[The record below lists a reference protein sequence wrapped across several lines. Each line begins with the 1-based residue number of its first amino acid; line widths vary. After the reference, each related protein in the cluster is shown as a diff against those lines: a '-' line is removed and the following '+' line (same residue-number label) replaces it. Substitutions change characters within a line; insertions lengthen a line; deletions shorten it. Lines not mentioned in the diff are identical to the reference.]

1 MNYQSTTVRS
11 RLANSWDSLK
21 ASALLSLVAVTLIS
35 CGGSADE
42 TIASTRTNT
51 PLSLTNFTGL
61 KGYTVGSTQ
70 VYSVTVKDPDGI
82 SSVSV
87 KLDGENVPV
96 ITTGDVYSITLP
108 TSITVG
114 THSVVFTARGKSV
127 DGTLEV
133 PISEGVNFTVFQ
145 SNTPL
150 SISGVQGFAAYTVST
165 AQTYFTD
172 VVDPNGISIVT
183 ASLNGQS
190 IAVSVLANRYSVVVP
205 ATTPAG
211 SNTLRFEAIG
221 KQPDSSNE
229 APQSAQLAFIIYAN
243 NTNLVAGNIAGLAN
257 YTVGGSQ
264 TYSLSPVDP
273 DGITSV
279 TATLDGASVTLS
291 ESGNT
296 YSFITPTN
304 LSVGNHAVSFTATGR
319 QPNGTA
325 ETAVVVSQSFTILTS
340 NTPLTLGTIIGPASY
355 TVGAAQVYTSNVTD
369 PDGIV
374 SVSAT
379 LDGAPL
385 TAVPS
390 NGVYSVT
397 LPTSVTTGAHTIQFS
412 AIGRRPDGSSE
423 TAVIVSRQIQVL
435 ATNTGLSLSSIS
447 GLASYVTGAT
457 PSYTAN
463 IVDPDGINSVSV
475 TLDGSPIGISNN
487 GSTYS
492 VIMPSTL
499 SLGQH
504 TLVFRAQGT
513 QPDTTLETLQTTSF
527 TLTVLAAN
535 TALSIGTITGPATI
549 PLNSIGTYSVLVTDP
564 DGLVVTATIDNVAAN
579 VTNNG
584 STYSVQTPPYST
596 GGSHVVTF
604 VATGQIPGG
613 GNEAAQSATRGF
625 TAQTANTPIAVG
637 AINGPATTAFGQA
650 PVYSFT
656 VTDPDG
662 IVSVNA
668 TLNGQTITTFAP
680 AFGSTYSVQLP
691 ANTPAGTYSL
701 VVTAVGNIPGA
712 STETAQTQPF
722 NISVINTNTL
732 LTMGSVT
739 VQFVGNFV
747 QWSCII
753 DEPDGNA
760 NVTASAS
767 GQNQIV
773 IKSGNVYSF
782 STSPTASVTNVTFTA
797 IGVEPNGS
805 PEPQQT
811 RTYIAPPLN

>member
-1 MNYQSTTVRS
+1 MNIQPIHLLS
-11 RLANSWDSLK
+11 RLAISWGTLR

-42 TIASTRTNT
+42 TIASTGTNT

-96 ITTGDVYSITLP
+96 TTTGDVYSITLP
-108 TSITVG
+108 TSIIVG

-150 SISGVQGFAAYTVST
+150 SISGVQGFAAYTVGT

-172 VVDPNGISIVT
+172 VVDPNGISSVT
-183 ASLNGQS
+183 ASLNGQP

-205 ATTPAG
+205 AMTPAG

-273 DGITSV
+273 DGVTSV
-279 TATLDGASVTLS
+279 AATLDGASVTLNA
-291 ESGNT
+291 SGNT
-296 YSFITPTN
+296 YSFNTPTN
-304 LSVGNHAVSFTATGR
+304 LSVGNHTVSFTATGR

-325 ETAVVVSQSFTILTS
+325 ETAVLVSQSFTILTS
-340 NTPLTLGTIIGPASY
+340 NTPLTLGPIIGPASY
-355 TVGAAQVYTSNVTD
+355 TVGTAQAYTSIVTD

-379 LDGAPL
+379 LDGAPI

-397 LPTSVTTGAHTIQFS
+397 LPTSLTTGAHTIQFS

-423 TAVIVSRQIQVL
+423 PAVIVSRQIQVL
-435 ATNTGLSLSSIS
+435 ATNTGLSLGSIS

-463 IVDPDGINSVSV
+463 IVDPDGINSVSA

-492 VIMPSTL
+492 VTMPSAL
-499 SLGQH
+499 GLGQH

-513 QPDTTLETLQTTSF
+513 RPDTTLENIQTTSF

-535 TALSIGTITGPATI
+535 TALSIGTITGPSTI
-549 PLNSIGTYSVLVTDP
+549 PLNSIGTYSVVVTDP
-564 DGLVVTATIDNVAAN
+564 DGLAVTATIDNVAAN
-579 VTNNG
+579 VTNSG
-584 STYSVQTPPYST
+584 STYSVQTPSYST
-596 GGSHVVTF
+596 GGSHAVTF

-613 GNEAAQSATRGF
+613 GNEAAQSATLGF
-625 TAQTANTPIAVG
+625 TAQTANTQIAIG
-637 AINGPATTAFGQA
+637 AINGAATTSVGQA
-650 PVYSFT
+650 PSYTFT
-656 VTDPDG
+656 VIDPDG
-662 IVSVNA
+662 IVSVTA
-668 TLNGQTITTFAP
+668 TLNGQNLPVFAP
-680 AFGSTYSVQLP
+680 NSGSTYSVQLP

-701 VVTAVGNIPGA
+701 VVLAEGNIPGA
-712 STETAQTQPF
+712 TTEFAQTQPF

-732 LTMGSVT
+732 LTMSTVT
-739 VQFVGNFV
+739 VQSLGSFLQWECTIVEPNGN
-747 QWSCII
+747 
-753 DEPDGNA
+753 PT
-760 NVTASAS
+760 VTVTVN
-767 GQNQIV
+767 GQSRIFF
-773 IKSGNVYSF
+773 KSGNVYSL
-782 STSPTASVTNVTFTA
+782 STSLTESITNVTFTA
-797 IGVEPNGS
+797 IGVEPNGNT
-805 PEPQQT
+805 EAQQS
-811 RTYIAPPLN
+811 RTYVNPQVN